1 MTRFGAKS
9 FVHALGSRLV
19 GDWQKEKMY
28 WQWVGRTRRRYDEN
42 MTNAI
47 AVWDMVVDE
56 LPTGWD
62 RS

>member
-1 MTRFGAKS
+1 M
-9 FVHALGSRLV
+9 V